1 MMGLPSRIMQVFT
14 QRGSESST
22 VEEAGP
28 LLLTH
33 ICVQRGLRDAEM
45 AAFSMVDGTF
55 PRRAIHRA
63 FEDVRP
69 HVAGAESG
77 EAIEGLK
84 DRVRVGKDLK
94 EVI

>member
-1 MMGLPSRIMQVFT
+1 MGLPSRIMHVFT
-14 QRGSESST
+14 QGGSESST
-22 VEEAGP
+22 LEEAGP

-33 ICVQRGLRDAEM
+33 VCVRRGLRAEM
-45 AAFSMVDGTF
+45 AAFSMLDGTL
-55 PRRAIHRA
+55 PRRAIPRA

-69 HVAGAESG
+69 HVAGTESG
-77 EAIEGLK
+77 ETIEGLK